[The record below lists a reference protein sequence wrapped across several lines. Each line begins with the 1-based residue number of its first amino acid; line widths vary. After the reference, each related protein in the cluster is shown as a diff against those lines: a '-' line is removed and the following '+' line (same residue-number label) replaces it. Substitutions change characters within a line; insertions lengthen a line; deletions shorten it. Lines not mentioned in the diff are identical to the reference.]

1 MTVVS
6 TFFFLTYNRVP
17 TKIERRQVTK
27 TVDGR
32 EITNWSRFVKGTDV
46 EIPKPAR
53 KYNDQG
59 EELFTTEA
67 DDVLSVTY
75 KADLSQPPFPQDL
88 VKELRNPYK
97 KKFHMDV
104 SAAVKI
110 EESPNSA

>member
-1 MTVVS
+1 MI
-6 TFFFLTYNRVP
+6 RVP

-32 EITNWSRFVKGTDV
+32 EITRWSRFVKGTDV

-59 EELFTTEA
+59 EELFTTDA

-75 KADLSQPPFPQDL
+75 KPDLSQPPFPQDL
-88 VKELRNPYK
+88 VRELRNPYK
-97 KKFHMDV
+97 KKFHMDI
-104 SAAVKI
+104 SALK
-110 EESPNSA
+110 ESPESA